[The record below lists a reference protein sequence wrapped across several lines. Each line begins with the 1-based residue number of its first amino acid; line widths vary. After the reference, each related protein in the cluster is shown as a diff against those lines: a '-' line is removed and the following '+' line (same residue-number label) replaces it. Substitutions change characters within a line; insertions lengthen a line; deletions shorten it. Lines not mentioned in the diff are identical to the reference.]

1 MTSLNDLKKK
11 ICASVDSSADAVR
24 QYAESVFREP
34 ELGFKEVKTAAKTAE
49 FFRKLGMPPRE
60 GLAITGVKAALEAKR
75 SGPVI
80 AVMGEL
86 DAIGCPEAP
95 SADPQT
101 GAAHTCGHFLQLGA
115 MMGAAI
121 ALKEIRKTEE
131 LCGGVVFFAVPAEE
145 YVEIAYRT
153 RLREEGKL
161 HFLAGKEEL
170 IYRGEL
176 DGIDLAMMIHSNAF
190 SPGPSVYI
198 GKSSN
203 GFIGKTIRYIGKE
216 AHAAAAPHEGINALN
231 AAMLGLMGIHA
242 LRETFKDE
250 DHIRVHPVI
259 TKGGDLVNSV
269 PADVRL
275 ETYVRGKTMEAIE
288 ATHEKIDRALR
299 AGGEAVGAKTIIQ
312 TSHGQLPLVCPEQ
325 MNDIFIKNA
334 QLAHPGIQIARI
346 GHFSGSTDMGDVSH
360 IMPVI
365 HPYIG
370 GVSGALH
377 GRDFAVTD
385 FDAACLLPAKAMAMS
400 VAELLYGSAEAAKKI
415 IADNKPLL
423 TREEYVAKADRY
435 FTIESFPKPRTIL

>member
-1 MTSLNDLKKK
+1 MTSLNDLKEK
-11 ICASVDSSADAVR
+11 ICASVDSSAEAIR
-24 QYAESVFREP
+24 RYAESVFDEP
-34 ELGFKEVKTAAKTAE
+34 ELGFKEVKTAAKTAQA
-49 FFRKLGMPPRE
+49 FRGLGMSPRE
-60 GLAITGVKAALEAKR
+60 GLAITGVKAALEPKR

-95 SADPQT
+95 SADRET

-121 ALKEIRKTEE
+121 ALNEIWKTGE

-170 IYRGEL
+170 IYRGEFE
-176 DGIDLAMMIHSNAF
+176 GIDMAMMIHSNAY
-190 SPGPSVYI
+190 SPEASVYI

-216 AHAAAAPHEGINALN
+216 AHAAAPHEGINALN

-242 LRETFKDE
+242 LRETFRDE

-275 ETYVRGKTMEAIE
+275 ETYVRGKTMQAIE
-288 ATHEKIDRALR
+288 ATHGKIDRALR

-312 TSHGQLPLVCPEQ
+312 TSHGQLPLVCPEE
-325 MNDIFIKNA
+325 MNDIFIRNA
-334 QLAHPGIQIARI
+334 QIAHPGIKIARI
-346 GHFSGSTDMGDVSH
+346 EHFSGSTDMGDVSH

-370 GVSGALH
+370 GVTGALH

-385 FDAACLLPAKAMAMS
+385 LDAACLLPAKAMAMS
-400 VAELLYGSAEAAKKI
+400 VAELLYGDAGAAKKI
-415 IADNKPLL
+415 IEENKPLL
-423 TREEYVAKADRY
+423 TRNEYVAQMDRY
-435 FTIESFPKPRTIL
+435 FTTDTQ

>member
-1 MTSLNDLKKK
+1 MTNLGDLKKR
-11 ICASVDSSADAVR
+11 ICAAVDAAAQSIR
-24 QYAESVFREP
+24 QYADSVFNEP
-34 ELGFKEVKTAAKTAE
+34 ELGFKEVKTAAKTAG
-49 FFRKLGMPPRE
+49 FFRTLGLEPEE
-60 GLAITGVKAALEAKR
+60 GLAITGVRARLKGKP
-75 SGPVI
+75 GPTI
-80 AVMGEL
+80 AIFGEL
-86 DAIGCPEAP
+86 DAIGCAEAP
-95 SADPQT
+95 SANPET

-121 ALKEIRKTEE
+121 ALKEIWHSAE

-176 DGIDLAMMIHSNAF
+176 EGIDMAMMMHSNAY
-190 SPGPSVYI
+190 SPDPSVYI

-203 GFIGKTIRYIGKE
+203 GFIGKTIQYIGKE

-275 ETYVRGKTMEAIE
+275 ETYVRGKTMQAIE
-288 ATHEKIDRALR
+288 ATHGKIDRALR
-299 AGGEAVGAKTIIQ
+299 AGGDAVGAKTIIR
-312 TSHGQLPLVCPEQ
+312 TSHGMLPLVCPEE
-325 MNDIFIKNA
+325 MNDIFIQNA
-334 QLAHPGIQIARI
+334 QLAHPGIKVERI
-346 GHFSGSTDMGDVSH
+346 EHFSGSTDMGDVSH

-370 GVSGALH
+370 GVGGALH
-377 GRDFAVTD
+377 GRDFAVKD

-400 VAELLYGSAEAAKKI
+400 VAELLHGNAEAAKKI

-423 TREEYVAKADRY
+423 TRKEYITKMDKY
-435 FTIESFPKPRTIL
+435 FSA

>member
-1 MTSLNDLKKK
+1 MTTLDDLKKT
-11 ICASVDSSADAVR
+11 ICARVDCAAQDIR
-24 QYAESVFREP
+24 QYAESVFNEP
-34 ELGFKEVKTAAKTAE
+34 ELGFKEVKTAAKTAA
-49 FFRKLGMPPRE
+49 FFRTLGLNPRE
-60 GLAITGVKAALEAKR
+60 GLAITGVKAALEPKR
-75 SGPVI
+75 DGPVI

-95 SADPQT
+95 SANRET

-121 ALKEIRKTEE
+121 ALTEIWKTGE

-145 YVEIAYRT
+145 YVEIAYRS

-176 DGIDLAMMIHSNAF
+176 EGIDMAMMMHSNAY
-190 SPGPSVYI
+190 SPEPSVYI

-242 LRETFKDE
+242 LRETFRDE

-288 ATHEKIDRALR
+288 ATHGKIDRALR
-299 AGGEAVGAKTIIQ
+299 AGGDAVGAKTIIQ
-312 TSHGQLPLVCPEQ
+312 TSHGQLPLVCPEE
-325 MNDIFIKNA
+325 MNDIFLKNA
-334 QLAHPGIQIARI
+334 LTAHPGIKTARI
-346 GHFSGSTDMGDVSH
+346 EHFSGSTDMGDVSH

-385 FDAACLLPAKAMAMS
+385 FAAACLLPAKAMAMS
-400 VAELLYGSAEAAKKI
+400 VAELLYGGAGAAKKI
-415 IADNKPLL
+415 IAENKPLL
-423 TREEYVAKADRY
+423 TRADYVAKMERY
-435 FTIESFPKPRTIL
+435 FTTNDQ

>member
-1 MTSLNDLKKK
+1 MTDKNQLKKDLCACIDAAEVK
-11 ICASVDSSADAVR
+11 IKGYTD
-24 QYAESVFREP
+24 SVFNEP
-34 ELGFKEVKTAAKTAE
+34 ELGFKETKTAAKTAD
-49 FFRKLGMPPRE
+49 FFRGLGLKPEE
-60 GLAITGVKAALEAKR
+60 GLAVTGVKALLEGNP
-75 SGPVI
+75 GPTV
-80 AVMGEL
+80 AVFGEL

-95 SADPQT
+95 SANPET

-115 MMGAAI
+115 MMGAAV
-121 ALKEIRKTEE
+121 ALTELYKKEK
-131 LCGGVVFFAVPAEE
+131 LGGNVAFFAVPAEE
-145 YVEIAYRT
+145 YVEIAYRM

-170 IYRGEL
+170 IYRGAFA
-176 DGIDLAMMIHSNAF
+176 GIDMAMMVHSNAY
-190 SPGPSVYI
+190 SPEPSVCI

-203 GFIGKTIRYIGKE
+203 GFIGKVIQYIGKE

-288 ATHEKIDRALR
+288 ATHGKIDRALR
-299 AGGEAVGAKTIIQ
+299 AGGDAVGAKTIIR
-312 TSHGQLPLVCPEQ
+312 TSHGQLPLVCPEE
-325 MNDIFIKNA
+325 MNDIFIQNA
-334 QLAHPGIQIARI
+334 QIAHPGIKISRI
-346 GHFSGSTDMGDVSH
+346 EHFSGSTDMGDVSH
-360 IMPVI
+360 LMPVI

-370 GVSGALH
+370 GVTGALH

-385 FDAACLLPAKAMAMS
+385 FAAACLLPAKAMAMS
-400 VAELLYGSAEAAKKI
+400 IVDLLYGGAEGAKKI
-415 IADNKPLL
+415 IAENKPLL
-423 TREEYVAKADRY
+423 TAAEYVSKMDSY
-435 FTIESFPKPRTIL
+435 FKEES

>member
-1 MTSLNDLKKK
+1 MTDKNQLKKE
-11 ICASVDSSADAVR
+11 ICACIDA
-24 QYAESVFREP
+24 AEKKIKSYTDSVFNEP
-34 ELGFKEVKTAAKTAE
+34 ELGFKETKTAAKTAE
-49 FFRKLGMPPRE
+49 AFRGLGLEPE
-60 GLAITGVKAALEAKR
+60 EALAITGVRACLPGNP
-75 SGPVI
+75 GPVI
-80 AVMGEL
+80 AIMGEL

-95 SADPQT
+95 SANRET
-101 GAAHTCGHFLQLGA
+101 GAAHVCGHFLQLGA

-121 ALKEIRKTEE
+121 ALTQLYKKEKP
-131 LCGGVVFFAVPAEE
+131 GGSLVFFAVPAEE

-176 DGIDLAMMIHSNAF
+176 KGIDMAMMIHSNAY
-190 SPGPSVYI
+190 SPEPSIYI

-203 GFIGKTIRYIGKE
+203 GFIGKTIQYIGKE

-288 ATHEKIDRALR
+288 ATHGKIDRALR
-299 AGGEAVGAKTIIQ
+299 AGGDAVGAKTIIK
-312 TSHGQLPLVCPEQ
+312 TSHGMLPLVCPEEL
-325 MNDIFIKNA
+325 NDIFIQNA
-334 QLAHPGIQIARI
+334 QIAHPGVKVARI
-346 GHFSGSTDMGDVSH
+346 EHFSGSTDMGDVSH
-360 IMPVI
+360 VMPVI

-370 GVSGALH
+370 GVAGALH

-385 FDAACLLPAKAMAMS
+385 FHAACLLPAKAMAMS
-400 VAELLYGSAEAAKKI
+400 VVDLLYGNAEAARKI
-415 IADNKPLL
+415 IADNKPVL
-423 TREEYVAKADRY
+423 TQQEYITKMEKY
-435 FTIESFPKPRTIL
+435 FSTSN